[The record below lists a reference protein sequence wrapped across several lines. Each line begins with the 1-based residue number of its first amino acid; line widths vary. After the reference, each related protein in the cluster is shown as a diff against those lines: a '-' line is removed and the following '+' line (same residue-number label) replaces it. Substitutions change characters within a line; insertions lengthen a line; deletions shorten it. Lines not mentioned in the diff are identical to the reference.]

1 MPSKYNAVLPCFKS
15 IPGLMHSQAVTHF
28 LEHTYHKDS
37 VPRSKGHST
46 PKYSAWVFSNEDWRA
61 MGLVVD
67 VLKVLFF
74 LSFFLISDIILG
86 C

>member
-1 MPSKYNAVLPCFKS
+1 
-15 IPGLMHSQAVTHF
+15 MHSQAVTHF
-28 LEHTYHKDS
+28 LEHADRKDY
-37 VPRSKGHST
+37 VPKSKGHT